1 MSFWGRVSA
10 NLRDVRTFGAGALLR
25 VIRDGRPIRFK
36 GIGRVALRRG
46 NSDMECF
53 REIFQ
58 NGDYRIDHLQPVKDR
73 IASCYHSILK
83 SGRTPVIIDGGANI
97 GASALWFTRQYPD
110 ARVVAVEPDTDNFR
124 LLKFNTAACENI
136 EPVQAALGAEPGF
149 VEVTNAVG
157 LGWAAQTKRVDTG
170 TPIVMIGDIPT
181 SVEGGKLFI
190 VKIDI
195 EGFESDLFSSG
206 LEWINEAYVVIVEPH
221 DWMLPGERTSR
232 TFMRAMAAHDFEVFI
247 VGENLFFVRV
257 DH

>member
-25 VIRDGRPIRFK
+25 VIRDGRPIRLK
-36 GIGRVALRRG
+36 GVGRVAIRRG

-83 SGRTPVIIDGGANI
+83 SGSTPVIIDGGANI

-110 ARVVAVEPDTDNFR
+110 ARVVAVEPDAGNFR
-124 LLKFNTAACENI
+124 MLKLNTAACENV

-157 LGWAAQTKRVDTG
+157 LGWAAQTYRTDAG
-170 TPIVMIGDIPT
+170 LPIVAIGDIQAT
-181 SVEGGKLFI
+181 VEDGKLFI

-195 EGFESDLFSSG
+195 EGFENDLFSSR
-206 LEWINEAYVVIVEPH
+206 LDWINEAYVVIVEPH
-221 DWMLPGERTSR
+221 DWMLPGKFTSQN
-232 TFMRAMAAHDFEVFI
+232 FMRAMAAHEFEVFI
-247 VGENLFFVRV
+247 VGENLFFVRG
-257 DH
+257 DC